1 MQLKVYLIR
10 VNNKMVEKKEK
21 RLIPS
26 EIEEDKKINL
36 RPNKIEEF
44 IGQDSIKSNLQTFI
58 KSSIKRKKNLD
69 HIILYGPPGLGKT
82 TLANIIS
89 HEKNVNIHVTSGP
102 AFSKKG
108 DLVTL
113 LSNLASGD
121 ILFIDE
127 IHRLSPIIE
136 ETLYPAMEDFKCDYI
151 IGAGPSARVMQI
163 SIEKFTLIGATTRLG
178 LLSRPL
184 RDRFGIPLQLE
195 FYTPENLKEIIILNA
210 NKLNIPIE
218 VSAAFEV
225 AKRSRGTP
233 RIAIRL
239 LKRIIDFSVV
249 EGSSEITI
257 NTVLKSLKQMRIDAE
272 GLDEMDRKYLTCIS
286 NDYNGGPVGV
296 ETLSAAL
303 LEQRDIIE
311 DVIEPYL
318 MQRGL
323 VQRTS
328 RGRILSKKGLVHIAE
343 EFK

>member
-1 MQLKVYLIR
+1 MNE
-10 VNNKMVEKKEK
+10 NNKKIDLDPVEKDVEKKT
-21 RLIPS
+21 S
-26 EIEEDKKINL
+26 L
-36 RPNKIEEF
+36 RPQSLSEF
-44 IGQDSIKSNLQTFI
+44 IGQQFIKSNLEAYI
-58 KSSIKRKKNLD
+58 ESSKKRKKNLD

-82 TLANIIS
+82 SLAHIIS
-89 HEKNVNIHVTSGP
+89 NEKNVNFHSTSGP
-102 AFSKKG
+102 AFTKKG

-113 LSNLASGD
+113 LSNMMDGD

-136 ETLYPAMEDFKCDYI
+136 ETLYPAMEDFKCDYV
-151 IGAGPSARVMQI
+151 IGSGPSARVVQI

-184 RDRFGIPLQLE
+184 RDRFGIPLQLS
-195 FYTPENLKEIIILNA
+195 FYEPEDLMKIIILNSK
-210 NKLNIPIE
+210 KLKFLISE
-218 VSAAFEV
+218 DSAYEI

-239 LKRIIDFSVV
+239 LKRIIDFSIVN
-249 EGSSEITI
+249 EDEKID
-257 NTVLKSLKQMRIDAE
+257 LKSAKESLKKMKIDSE
-272 GLDEMDRKYLTCIS
+272 GLDDMDRKYMNCIAY
-286 NDYNGGPVGV
+286 DFHGGPVGI

-303 LEQRDIIE
+303 LEHKDIIE

-328 RGRILSKKGLVHIAE
+328 RGRILSQKGLQHL
-343 EFK
+343 K

>member
-1 MQLKVYLIR
+1 MQLKVYPIR
-10 VNNKMVEKKEK
+10 VLSEMIENKDNKLTSNET
-21 RLIPS
+21 I
-26 EIEEDKKINL
+26 EDKKINL
-36 RPNKIEEF
+36 RPKRIEDF
-44 IGQDSIKSNLQTFI
+44 IGQETIKSNLNTFI
-58 KSSIKRKKNLD
+58 KSSVKTKKNLD

-89 HEKNVNIHVTSGP
+89 HEKNVNIHSTSGP

-113 LSNLASGD
+113 LSNLSDGD

-136 ETLYPAMEDFKCDYI
+136 ESLYPAMEDFKCDYI
-151 IGAGPSARVMQI
+151 IGSGPSARVMQI

-195 FYTPENLKEIIILNA
+195 FYSPINLQKIIILNSI
-210 NKLNIPIE
+210 KLKVKINE
-218 VSAAFEV
+218 NAALEI

-239 LKRIIDFSVV
+239 LKRIVDFSVV
-249 EGSSEITI
+249 MNVNII
-257 NTVLKSLKQMRIDAE
+257 DMSLVMDSLNKMKIDSE
-272 GLDEMDRKYLTCIS
+272 GLDEMDRKYIRCIL

-296 ETLSAAL
+296 ETLSASL

-311 DVIEPYL
+311 DVIEPFL
-318 MQRGL
+318 MQKGL

-328 RGRILSKKGLVHIAE
+328 RGRILSEKGLKHIN
-343 EFK
+343 EF

>member
-1 MQLKVYLIR
+1 MNER
-10 VNNKMVEKKEK
+10 NKKIDLNSAKSDEEKK
-21 RLIPS
+21 S
-26 EIEEDKKINL
+26 SL
-36 RPNKIEEF
+36 RPLSLNEF
-44 IGQDSIKSNLQTFI
+44 IGQQFIKSNLEAYI
-58 KSSIKRKKNLD
+58 ESSKKRKKNLD

-82 TLANIIS
+82 SLAHIIS
-89 HEKNVNIHVTSGP
+89 NEKNVNFHSTSGP
-102 AFSKKG
+102 AFTKKG

-113 LSNLASGD
+113 LSNMMEGD

-136 ETLYPAMEDFKCDYI
+136 ETLYPAMEDYKCDYV
-151 IGAGPSARVMQI
+151 IGSGPSARVVQI

-184 RDRFGIPLQLE
+184 RDRFGIPLQLS
-195 FYTPENLKEIIILNA
+195 FYEPEDLMKIIILNSK
-210 NKLNIPIE
+210 KLKFLISE
-218 VSAAFEV
+218 DSAYEI

-239 LKRIIDFSVV
+239 LKRIIDFSIVN
-249 EGSSEITI
+249 EEDKID
-257 NTVLKSLKQMRIDAE
+257 LKSAKESLKKMKIDSE
-272 GLDEMDRKYLTCIS
+272 GLDYMDRKYMNCIAY
-286 NDYNGGPVGV
+286 DFHGGPVGV

-303 LEQRDIIE
+303 LEHKDIIE

-328 RGRILSKKGLVHIAE
+328 RGRILSQKGLEHI
-343 EFK
+343 KK

>member
-1 MQLKVYLIR
+1 MNER
-10 VNNKMVEKKEK
+10 NKKIDLNSAELDKEKKN
-21 RLIPS
+21 S
-26 EIEEDKKINL
+26 L
-36 RPNKIEEF
+36 RPLSLNEF
-44 IGQDSIKSNLQTFI
+44 IGQQFIKSNLEAYI
-58 KSSIKRKKNLD
+58 ESSKKRKKNLD

-82 TLANIIS
+82 SLAHIIS
-89 HEKNVNIHVTSGP
+89 NEKNVNFHSTSGP
-102 AFSKKG
+102 AFTKKG

-113 LSNLASGD
+113 LSNMMEGD

-136 ETLYPAMEDFKCDYI
+136 ETLYPAMEDYKCDYV
-151 IGAGPSARVMQI
+151 IGSGPSARVVQI

-184 RDRFGIPLQLE
+184 RDRFGIPLQLS
-195 FYTPENLKEIIILNA
+195 FYEPEDLMKIIILNSK
-210 NKLNIPIE
+210 KLKFL
-218 VSAAFEV
+218 VSEDSAYEI

-239 LKRIIDFSVV
+239 LKRIIDFSIVN
-249 EGSSEITI
+249 EEDKID
-257 NTVLKSLKQMRIDAE
+257 LKSAKESLKKMKIDSE
-272 GLDEMDRKYLTCIS
+272 GLDDMDRRYMNCIAY
-286 NDYNGGPVGV
+286 DFHGGPVGI

-303 LEQRDIIE
+303 LEHKDIIE

-328 RGRILSKKGLVHIAE
+328 RGRILSQKGLEHI
-343 EFK
+343 KK

>member
-1 MQLKVYLIR
+1 ME
-10 VNNKMVEKKEK
+10 EKKEK
-21 RLIPS
+21 KLLPN

-44 IGQDSIKSNLQTFI
+44 IGQDLIKSNLKTFI
-58 KSSIKRKKNLD
+58 KSSVKRNRNLD

-89 HEKNVNIHVTSGP
+89 YEKNVNIHITSGP

-113 LSNLASGD
+113 LSNLSEGD

-151 IGAGPSARVMQI
+151 IGSGPSARVMQI

-184 RDRFGIPLQLE
+184 RDRFGIPLQLD
-195 FYTPENLKEIIILNA
+195 FYEPIDLKQIILLNVK
-210 NKLNIPIE
+210 KLNFLIDE
-218 VSAAFEV
+218 NAALEI

-239 LKRIIDFSVV
+239 LKRVIDFSTV
-249 EGSSEITI
+249 ENLENI
-257 NTVLKSLKQMRIDAE
+257 NLISVETALKKMKIDNE
-272 GLDEMDRKYLTCIS
+272 GLDEMDRKYMNCIFV
-286 NDYNGGPVGV
+286 DFNGGPVGI

-303 LEQRDIIE
+303 LEQKDIIE

-318 MQRGL
+318 MQKGL

-328 RGRILSKKGLVHIAE
+328 RGRILSQKGLVHI
-343 EFK
+343 KSISP

>member
-1 MQLKVYLIR
+1 MNE
-10 VNNKMVEKKEK
+10 NN
-21 RLIPS
+21 
-26 EIEEDKKINL
+26 KKINL
-36 RPNKIEEF
+36 DSTETDEENKNSLRPLSLGEF
-44 IGQDSIKSNLQTFI
+44 IGQEFIKSNLGAYI
-58 KSSIKRKKNLD
+58 ESSKKRKKNLD

-82 TLANIIS
+82 SLAHIIS
-89 HEKNVNIHVTSGP
+89 NEKNVNFHSTSGP
-102 AFSKKG
+102 AFTKKG

-113 LSNLASGD
+113 LSNMMEGD

-328 RGRILSKKGLVHIAE
+328 RGRILSKKGLVHIGE

>member
-1 MQLKVYLIR
+1 MQLKVYPIR
-10 VNNKMVEKKEK
+10 VLSEMIENKDNKLTSNET
-21 RLIPS
+21 I
-26 EIEEDKKINL
+26 EDKKINL
-36 RPNKIEEF
+36 RPKRIEDF
-44 IGQDSIKSNLQTFI
+44 IGQETIKSNLNTFI
-58 KSSIKRKKNLD
+58 KSSVKTKKNLD

-89 HEKNVNIHVTSGP
+89 YEKNVNIHSTSGP

-113 LSNLASGD
+113 LSNLSDGD

-136 ETLYPAMEDFKCDYI
+136 ESLYPAMEDFKCDYI
-151 IGAGPSARVMQI
+151 IGSGPSARVMQI

-195 FYTPENLKEIIILNA
+195 FYSPINLQKIIILNSI
-210 NKLNIPIE
+210 KLKVKINE
-218 VSAAFEV
+218 NAALEI

-239 LKRIIDFSVV
+239 LKRIVDFSVV
-249 EGSSEITI
+249 MNANII
-257 NTVLKSLKQMRIDAE
+257 DMSLVMDSLNKMKIDSE
-272 GLDEMDRKYLTCIS
+272 GLDEMDRKYIRCIL

-296 ETLSAAL
+296 ETLSASL

-311 DVIEPYL
+311 DVIEPFL
-318 MQRGL
+318 MQKGL

-328 RGRILSKKGLVHIAE
+328 RGRILSEKGLKHINE
-343 EFK
+343 S

>member
-1 MQLKVYLIR
+1 MNER
-10 VNNKMVEKKEK
+10 NKKIDLNSAKLDEEKKN
-21 RLIPS
+21 S
-26 EIEEDKKINL
+26 L
-36 RPNKIEEF
+36 RPLSLNEF
-44 IGQDSIKSNLQTFI
+44 IGQQFIKSNLEAYI
-58 KSSIKRKKNLD
+58 ESSKKRKKNLD

-82 TLANIIS
+82 SLAHIIS
-89 HEKNVNIHVTSGP
+89 NEKNVNFHSTSGP
-102 AFSKKG
+102 AFTKKG

-113 LSNLASGD
+113 LSNMMEGD

-136 ETLYPAMEDFKCDYI
+136 ETLYPAMEDYKCDYV
-151 IGAGPSARVMQI
+151 IGSGPSARVVQI

-184 RDRFGIPLQLE
+184 RDRFGIPLQLS
-195 FYTPENLKEIIILNA
+195 FYEPEDLMKIIILNSK
-210 NKLNIPIE
+210 KLKFLISE
-218 VSAAFEV
+218 DSAYEI

-239 LKRIIDFSVV
+239 LKRIIDFSIVN
-249 EGSSEITI
+249 EEDKID
-257 NTVLKSLKQMRIDAE
+257 LKSAKESLKKMKIDSE
-272 GLDEMDRKYLTCIS
+272 GLDYMDRKYMNCIAY
-286 NDYNGGPVGV
+286 DFHGGPVGV

-303 LEQRDIIE
+303 LEHKDIIE

-328 RGRILSKKGLVHIAE
+328 RGRILSQKGHEHIKK
-343 EFK
+343 

>member
-1 MQLKVYLIR
+1 MNER
-10 VNNKMVEKKEK
+10 NKKIDLNSAELDEEKKN
-21 RLIPS
+21 S
-26 EIEEDKKINL
+26 L
-36 RPNKIEEF
+36 RPLSLSEF
-44 IGQDSIKSNLQTFI
+44 IGQQFIKSNLEAYI
-58 KSSIKRKKNLD
+58 ESSKKRKKNLD

-82 TLANIIS
+82 SLAHIIS
-89 HEKNVNIHVTSGP
+89 NEKNVNFHSTSGP
-102 AFSKKG
+102 AFTKKG

-113 LSNLASGD
+113 LSNMMEGD

-136 ETLYPAMEDFKCDYI
+136 ETLYPAMEDYKCDYV
-151 IGAGPSARVMQI
+151 IGSGPSARVVQI

-184 RDRFGIPLQLE
+184 RDRFGIPLQLS
-195 FYTPENLKEIIILNA
+195 FYEPEDLMKIIILNSK
-210 NKLNIPIE
+210 KLKFLISE
-218 VSAAFEV
+218 DSAYEI

-239 LKRIIDFSVV
+239 LKRIIDFSIVN
-249 EGSSEITI
+249 EEDKID
-257 NTVLKSLKQMRIDAE
+257 LKSAKESLKKMKIDSE
-272 GLDEMDRKYLTCIS
+272 GLDDMDRKYMNCIAY
-286 NDYNGGPVGV
+286 DFHGGPVGI

-303 LEQRDIIE
+303 LEHKDIIE

-328 RGRILSKKGLVHIAE
+328 RGRILSQKGLEHI
-343 EFK
+343 KH

>member
-1 MQLKVYLIR
+1 
-10 VNNKMVEKKEK
+10 MVETKDKKF
-21 RLIPS
+21 IPN

-36 RPNKIEEF
+36 RPNTIDEF
-44 IGQDSIKSNLQTFI
+44 IGQDTIKLNLKTFI
-58 KSSIKRKKNLD
+58 ESSIKRKKNLD

-89 HEKNVNIHVTSGP
+89 YEKNVNIHTTSGP
-102 AFSKKG
+102 AFTKKG

-113 LSNLASGD
+113 LSNLSDGD

-127 IHRLSPIIE
+127 IHRLSPVIE
-136 ETLYPAMEDFKCDYI
+136 ESLYPAMEDFKCDYI
-151 IGAGPSARVMQI
+151 IGSGPSARVMQI

-195 FYTPENLKEIIILNA
+195 FYLPENLERIVTLNA
-210 NKLNIPIE
+210 KKLATKIDQDASYEI
-218 VSAAFEV
+218 

-239 LKRIIDFSVV
+239 LKRIIDFSIVQNAK
-249 EGSSEITI
+249 EINMEI
-257 NTVLKSLKQMRIDAE
+257 VLDSLKQMRIDSE
-272 GLDEMDRKYLTCIS
+272 GLDEMDRKYLRCIS
-286 NDYNGGPVGV
+286 NDYNGGPVGI

-303 LEQRDIIE
+303 LEQKDIIE

-318 MQRGL
+318 MQKGL

-328 RGRILSKKGLVHIAE
+328 RGRILSKKGLTHIQK
-343 EFK
+343 EFQ

>member
-1 MQLKVYLIR
+1 MK
-10 VNNKMVEKKEK
+10 NKDNK
-21 RLIPS
+21 LIPN
-26 EIEEDKKINL
+26 EIKEDKKISL
-36 RPNKIEEF
+36 RPKKIQEF
-44 IGQDSIKSNLQTFI
+44 IGQENIKSNLNTFI
-58 KSSIKRKKNLD
+58 ESSIKTKKNLD

-89 HEKNVNIHVTSGP
+89 HEKNVNIHATSGP
-102 AFSKKG
+102 AFTKKG

-113 LSNLASGD
+113 LSNLSDGD

-136 ETLYPAMEDFKCDYI
+136 ESLYPAMEDFKCDYI
-151 IGAGPSARVMQI
+151 IGSGPSARVMQI

-195 FYTPENLKEIIILNA
+195 FYNPNSLKEILILNA
-210 NKLNIPIE
+210 RKLEVEIE
-218 VSAAFEV
+218 SPAAFEI

-239 LKRIIDFSVV
+239 LKRIIDFSIVQN
-249 EGSSEITI
+249 SKNI
-257 NTVLKSLKQMRIDAE
+257 NMNIVLESLKQMRIDSE
-272 GLDEMDRKYLTCIS
+272 GLDEMDRKYLKCIS
-286 NDYNGGPVGV
+286 IDYNGGPVGI
-296 ETLSAAL
+296 ETISAAL

-328 RGRILSKKGLVHIAE
+328 RGRILSERGSNHITHIN
-343 EFK
+343 

>member
-1 MQLKVYLIR
+1 MND
-10 VNNKMVEKKEK
+10 NNKKISLDSTETDEEKKN
-21 RLIPS
+21 S
-26 EIEEDKKINL
+26 L
-36 RPNKIEEF
+36 RPLSLSEF
-44 IGQDSIKSNLQTFI
+44 IGQEFIKSNLEAYI
-58 KSSIKRKKNLD
+58 ESSKKRKKNLD

-82 TLANIIS
+82 SLAHIIS
-89 HEKNVNIHVTSGP
+89 NEKNVNFHSTSGP
-102 AFSKKG
+102 AFTKKG

-113 LSNLASGD
+113 LSNMMEGD

-136 ETLYPAMEDFKCDYI
+136 ETLYPAMEDYKCDYV
-151 IGAGPSARVMQI
+151 IGSGPSARVVQI

-184 RDRFGIPLQLE
+184 RDRFGIPLQLS
-195 FYTPENLKEIIILNA
+195 FYEPEDLMEIIILNSQ
-210 NKLNIPIE
+210 KLKFHISE
-218 VSAAFEV
+218 DSAYEI

-239 LKRIIDFSVV
+239 LKRIIDFSIVN
-249 EGSSEITI
+249 EDDEID
-257 NTVLKSLKQMRIDAE
+257 LKSAKESLKKMKIDSE
-272 GLDEMDRKYLTCIS
+272 GLDEMDRKYMNCIAY
-286 NDYNGGPVGV
+286 DFHGGPVGI

-303 LEQRDIIE
+303 LEHKDIIE

-328 RGRILSKKGLVHIAE
+328 RGRILSQKGLEHI
-343 EFK
+343 KQ